1 MEKRKKLLLIGDL
14 KTANNYGAIAASE
27 CLIKMLEKNINKKFI
42 NYIDYRSFRRETPP
56 NGWEEVKK
64 TKLNYKKFVKKIVM
78 IFFKKI
84 GILNYI
90 IYVRAKIIKDKFN
103 NDHVPFRVS
112 QFEKYAK
119 EMMQGKRL
127 KYEYSLINNSDIVI
141 INGEGNIVNGTDKYG
156 KYRIGARYILFMAY
170 IAKKYFNKYVAIINH
185 TVDPKNSDAEEMIK
199 YVYPLLD
206 YIAVR
211 EPLSIKE
218 LRRIGFKGKIVLAP
232 DALFT
237 FSYKCEWK
245 PSTTLKNEIN
255 FGKEYICVGDSS
267 ALPKSKAKIR
277 WNVEEVYIRM
287 IKELQKIVPQVIFI
301 DGFSESNENVN
312 RVVRKMNI
320 GRVSLKN
327 CSYKDL
333 FEVLKRSKV
342 FISGRWHAS
351 ILSVMSGTPIILFGA
366 DSHKTKG
373 LKELIKYPIK
383 FIEIETLPIHIDEIA
398 EEAKSLISNN
408 EIIRKKLIEN
418 IIVLKNEAYKNLAF
432 LKTQNT

>member
-1 MEKRKKLLLIGDL
+1 MENKKKILLIGDL
-14 KTANNYGAIAASE
+14 RPANNYGAIATTE
-27 CLIKMLEKNINKKFI
+27 CLMNILEKKINKKYI
-42 NYIDYRSFRRETPP
+42 NYIDHRSFLRETPP

-64 TKLNYKKFVKKIVM
+64 INFNYKKLIKKIVAT
-78 IFFKKI
+78 FFKKI

-90 IYVRAKIIKDKFN
+90 IYVRAKIINDKFN
-103 NDHVPFRVS
+103 NDHVPFKVC

-119 EMMQGKRL
+119 EMMQGERL
-127 KYEYSLINNSDIVI
+127 KYEYNLINNSDIVI
-141 INGEGNIVNGTDKYG
+141 INGEGNIVNGTDEYG

-170 IAKKYFNKYVAIINH
+170 MAKKYFNKYVAIINH
-185 TVDPKNSDAEEMIK
+185 TVDPKNSDAEGMVK

-237 FSYKCEWK
+237 FSHKCEWE
-245 PSTTLKNEIN
+245 PSATLKNEVD
-255 FGKEYICVGDSS
+255 FSKEYICIGDSS

-301 DGFSESNENVN
+301 DGFSESNENIN
-312 RVVRKMNI
+312 RVVKKMNI
-320 GRVSLKN
+320 GRVSLKK

-351 ILSVMSGTPIILFGA
+351 ILSVIGGTPIILFGA

-373 LKELIKYPIK
+373 LKELIKYPVK
-383 FIEIETLPIHIDEIA
+383 FIEIETLPIHIDDIA
-398 EEAKSLISNN
+398 EETKSLISNN
-408 EIIRKKLIEN
+408 EIIRKKLIKN
-418 IIVLKNEAYKNLAF
+418 IIVLRNEAYKNLAF
-432 LKTQNT
+432 LETQNA